1 MGLNGLDLICLA
13 ILAFTIVRGAFR
25 GLVREILGAA
35 AVACAYLVA
44 GLSYQ
49 EVADTM
55 AGVILTANA
64 RAGTAYILTFGVL
77 VVVFALVGWFLDS
90 LIKRLPNL
98 GPLNQA
104 GGLVFGG
111 VKGAL
116 LVCVILLCMRWF
128 PDLGE
133 TLDKSALAPLFE
145 PLVDVL
151 ADQVDQVVEE
161 KLPAVVAPLTGH

>member
-1 MGLNGLDLICLA
+1 MVLNGLDILCLA
-13 ILAFTIVRGAFR
+13 VLAFTIVRGAFR
-25 GLVREILGAA
+25 GLVREVLGSA

-44 GLSYQ
+44 GLLYK

-55 AGVILTANA
+55 AGVIITANA
-64 RAGTAYILTFGVL
+64 RAGTAYALTFGVL

-90 LIKRLPNL
+90 LIKRLPTL

-111 VKGAL
+111 VKGTL
-116 LVCVILLCMRWF
+116 LVCVILLCLRWF
-128 PDLGE
+128 PDQAD
-133 TLDKSALAPLFE
+133 TLKSSALAPVFE
-145 PLVDVL
+145 PLVDML

-161 KLPAVVAPLTGH
+161 KLPAVVAPLTGT